1 MAVNIFLRR
10 ESMATILKYKVADG
24 YRWRVRWWDE
34 NEKQVSK
41 TFDRQTIARDFMV
54 KLEHEM
60 REGIYTEPTKI
71 RVSDYLYKWIDSYQ
85 SNLAPNTARSYKVN
99 IDHICKHIGN
109 KQMQKLTAID
119 IESTYAKLSESLS
132 GTSLLYIHRTLSR
145 AFNQAEKQRL
155 IKRNVLDLVET
166 PKKNKEKKSNFVHP
180 DDIPRYLK
188 AFENHYLYPAV
199 CLAVFAGLRRGEVL
213 GLKWSDIK
221 NGNLIIQHNMTYD
234 GIRPPKSG
242 SKRLVPISAP
252 IERVLHEQ
260 KKRQNEE
267 KEKLWE
273 KYYRSEFVVTK
284 KDGTLINPRLL
295 SNTFKRVLKRK
306 GLEVIRFHDLRHTA
320 ASLMILEG
328 VDLKTV
334 SEILGHSSISITADI
349 YGHVLEEQ
357 KRKAVGQLDKYFI

>member
-1 MAVNIFLRR
+1 
-10 ESMATILKYKVADG
+10 MATILKYKVADG

-119 IESTYAKLSESLS
+119 IESTYTKLSESLS